1 MSRARGPAVVC
12 LAALAAVVSGAAHA
26 DSNITFAPLL
36 NPTRAVSANARLD
49 FAVTLGSFVS
59 LQVGSPGSTID
70 TVGFDLSSLAPP
82 TCTATPLPICFG
94 NGTAVNA
101 TSNPS
106 LAVTVKSNGGQVNLK
121 AQVVTALTS
130 GANTI
135 PMSQIVLSSSDA
147 TNLPAPVL
155 PNTGTG
161 AAVNVT
167 PTAFTGKVTD
177 RTATWSFAYA
187 NTVSPAAGTYNG
199 QVVFIATAP

>member
-1 MSRARGPAVVC
+1 MTRARRS
-12 LAALAAVVSGAAHA
+12 AAVCVAAIVA
-26 DSNITFAPLL
+26 ATAQAEQNTTIAPLF

-70 TVGFDLSSLAPP
+70 TVGFDLASLAPP

-94 NGTAVNA
+94 NGTPVNA
-101 TSNPS
+101 TTNPS

-130 GANTI
+130 GVNTI
-135 PMSQIVLSSSDA
+135 PMSQIVLTSSDA
-147 TNLPAPVL
+147 TNLPAPLL

-161 AAVNVT
+161 ATVNVAA
-167 PTAFTGKVTD
+167 TAFTGKVTD
-177 RTATWSFAYA
+177 RTANWSFAYA